1 MIYPNRRMRMAFAY
15 VFSLLLAFSC
25 AADDSTVFVTKSGA
39 KYHTESCKALAKSK
53 IAITLDDAIARGYG
67 PCALCSPPVP
77 DGQAGTVQTPSV
89 EVRDAADTGGSY
101 PYAIAGTV
109 TSVTDGDTLVLSA
122 ADGERKIRL
131 NGIDCPEHDQAY
143 GDKAKAYA
151 ASLVLKKTVEVTIT
165 GRDRYGRYI
174 GDVSAGGV
182 SVNASLVEAG
192 YAWHYKKYSTDE
204 RLAALEREARSAGRG
219 LWQDANA
226 IPPWDFRKR

>member
-1 MIYPNRRMRMAFAY
+1 MIYLNRRMRMAFAC

-25 AADDSTVFVTKSGA
+25 AADDRTVFVTKSGA

-77 DGQAGTVQTPSV
+77 DGQS
-89 EVRDAADTGGSY
+89 RDAADTGGGY
-101 PYAIAGTV
+101 PYTIAGNV
-109 TSVTDGDTLVLSA
+109 TSVTDGDTVVLSA
-122 ADGERKIRL
+122 PDGERKIRL

-143 GDKAKAYA
+143 GEAAKAYA
-151 ASLVLKKTVEVTIT
+151 ASLVLKKKVDVIIT

-192 YAWHYKKYSTDE
+192 YAWHYKKYSTDDG
-204 RLAALEREARSAGRG
+204 LASLERAARSARRG
-219 LWQDANA
+219 LWQDENPVA
-226 IPPWDFRKR
+226 PWDFRKR

>member
-1 MIYPNRRMRMAFAY
+1 MIYQNRRAQIAFAC

-25 AADDSTVFVTKSGA
+25 AADDRTVFVTETGT
-39 KYHTESCKALAKSK
+39 KYHAESCKALAKSK
-53 IAITLDDAIARGYG
+53 IAISFDDAIARGYG
-67 PCALCSPPVP
+67 PCALCLPPVP
-77 DGQAGTVQTPSV
+77 DGQAGNATDTV
-89 EVRDAADTGGSY
+89 GGY
-101 PYAIAGTV
+101 PYTITGTV
-109 TSVTDGDTLVLSA
+109 TSVTDGDTLVVSA
-122 ADGERKIRL
+122 SDGARKIRL

-143 GDKAKAYA
+143 GQEAKAYA
-151 ASLVLKKTVEVTIT
+151 SSLVLNKTIAVTIT

-219 LWQDANA
+219 LWQDKNPVA
-226 IPPWDFRKR
+226 PWDFRKR